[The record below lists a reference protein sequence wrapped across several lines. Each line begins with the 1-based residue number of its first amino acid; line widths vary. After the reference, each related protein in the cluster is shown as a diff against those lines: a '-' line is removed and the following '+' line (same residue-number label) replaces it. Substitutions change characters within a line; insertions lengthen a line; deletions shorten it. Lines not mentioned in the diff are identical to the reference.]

1 MREQRRMR
9 NDEFQFETYYS
20 KFVKSAEWRGE
31 WTVYETSTFVPDCEG
46 VRDENGLPK
55 LVKPS

>member
-20 KFVKSAEWRGE
+20 TFVKEAEWRGE
-31 WTVYETSTFVPDCEG
+31 WTVYET
-46 VRDENGLPK
+46 R
-55 LVKPS
+55 